1 MKSLQAIFFDI
12 DDTLCAT
19 SEFTQ
24 RARMDA
30 IQAMID
36 IGLKL
41 PKEYLWNE
49 LMEVIQEFTTNY
61 SQHFDKLL
69 LRIPPESYQHI
80 NKAILVAVAVVAY
93 HDAKK
98 NYLKVYSD
106 CIRLLDFLKP
116 LPILKGIITEG
127 FAVKQAEKLVRLNLY
142 SYLDDQAIFITDQI
156 GISKTNPKIFQLICQ
171 RCNILPENTLYVG
184 DNPYKDIDSANA
196 SGIITVRVRRGKYKE
211 VDGKTNAVYD
221 IQNLD
226 ELQTI
231 VQKLIRKE

>member
-1 MKSLQAIFFDI
+1 MALQAIFFDI

-36 IGLKL
+36 IGLNL

-49 LMEVIQEFTTNY
+49 LMEVIQEFSTNY

-80 NKAILVAVAVVAY
+80 NKAILIAVAVVAY

-98 NYLKVYSD
+98 NYLKVYAD
-106 CIRLLDFLKP
+106 GIRLLEFLKP

-171 RCNILPENTLYVG
+171 RCHILPENTLYVG

-196 SGIITVRVRRGKYKE
+196 SGVITVRIRRGKYKE
-211 VDGKTNAVYD
+211 VDGKTNALYN
-221 IQNLD
+221 IQNLE

-231 VQKLIRKE
+231 VQKLMRKE